1 MVRREGL
8 AALNSLLDS
17 SAELAEFVLDQLVE
31 THGLTLE
38 GKSRIAEEVRPLI
51 AAASSPLHRSV
62 VVAHFAERLGIAAGQ
77 LEASVDR
84 KNVGSVTQ
92 QAGSQGL
99 TREQAGQPLT
109 PAQRRLIEFMILYLQ
124 FFNDLEA
131 KNIRQVLQGGI
142 GEIIYLQIKEMLA
155 VNPEVQPEEVLQVLP
170 DGPERKLVAD
180 ILINASQSPELPQVK
195 EELHEVLGWLNVQTM
210 RQRSHELSIEIEK
223 AQLADDF
230 TTLGKLLQ
238 EKQKLEVEMRRFR

>member
-1 MVRREGL
+1 
-8 AALNSLLDS
+8 
-17 SAELAEFVLDQLVE
+17 
-31 THGLTLE
+31 
-38 GKSRIAEEVRPLI
+38 
-51 AAASSPLHRSV
+51 
-62 VVAHFAERLGIAAGQ
+62 
-77 LEASVDR
+77 
-84 KNVGSVTQ
+84 
-92 QAGSQGL
+92 
-99 TREQAGQPLT
+99 
-109 PAQRRLIEFMILYLQ
+109 MILYLQ